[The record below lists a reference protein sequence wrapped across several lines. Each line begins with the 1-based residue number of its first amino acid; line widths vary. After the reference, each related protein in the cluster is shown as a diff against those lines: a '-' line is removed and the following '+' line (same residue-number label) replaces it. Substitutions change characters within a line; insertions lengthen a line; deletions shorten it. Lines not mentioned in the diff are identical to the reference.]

1 MEKVIVFAG
10 TTEGYELCRFLS
22 EHQIS
27 VYACAATEYG
37 GKALT
42 ETPYLHIHTGRLSR
56 EEMEAFFLKE
66 APNFVLDATHPYAAE
81 VTDNIKS
88 ACEKTGFFYQ
98 RVLREQGRQA
108 EKAVYVESTEAAAEF
123 LNTTEG
129 NVLLTTGSKE
139 LKKFLG
145 VKDYKERL
153 YARVLSLPSVMEECS
168 AAGFEG
174 KHLIGMQGPF
184 SRELNEAMLRRLY
197 ARVLSLPSV
206 MEECSAAGFEGKHL
220 IGMQGPFS
228 RELNEAMLRQ
238 FHCRYLVTKDSGK
251 AGGFQEKIDAAF
263 SCGAIPVIIGR
274 PLKEEGLSLVECK
287 KRYLVTKDSGKA
299 GGFQEKIDAAFS
311 CGAIPVIIG
320 RPLKEEGLSLV
331 ECKKWLSQNLGF
343 SLKPQI
349 TLLGIGMGSRDT
361 LTIEGE
367 KALEK
372 AELLIGAR
380 RIADSVKMPH
390 HTVIYEYDSEK
401 ILKCIEENSQ
411 YEHIVIALSGDVGF
425 YSGAKKLLHNL
436 GEDTRVICGISS
448 VVYFM
453 AKAGLSWDDAKI
465 VSAHGRNCNL
475 VSLICHSKKVF
486 SILGTKDGISSL
498 AGRLVS
504 YGMGDVLLYVGEN
517 LSYENEKIFVKP
529 AKELVSY
536 EGDALCVV
544 CAYNENASELMS
556 THGIKDE
563 CFIRGKAPMTKEE
576 VRTVSLM
583 KLGLSEDSVC
593 YDVGAGTGSV
603 AHGIKDECFIRG
615 KAPMTKEEVRTVSLM
630 KLGLSEDSVCYD
642 VGAGTGS
649 VAVEMALR
657 AHQGKVYA
665 IEKKEDAL
673 ALILENKK
681 KFAADNLEIVG
692 GCAPEAME
700 ELPVPTHAFI
710 GGSSGNL
717 KDIIRLLLNK
727 NPEVKIVINCI
738 TLETVGEAM
747 EAIREFDFQERDIS
761 GNLKDIIR
769 LLLNKNPEVKIVI
782 NCITLETVGEAM
794 EAIREF
800 DFQERDIVQMSVSRS
815 KEVGRYHMMMGEN
828 PIYIFTCR
836 RASL

>member
-56 EEMEAFFLKE
+56 EEMDAFFLKE
-66 APNFVLDATHPYAAE
+66 EPNFVLDATHPYAAE

-184 SRELNEAMLRRLY
+184 SRELNEAMLR
-197 ARVLSLPSV
+197 
-206 MEECSAAGFEGKHL
+206 
-220 IGMQGPFS
+220 
-228 RELNEAMLRQ
+228 Q

-251 AGGFQEKIDAAF
+251 AGGFQEKI
-263 SCGAIPVIIGR
+263 
-274 PLKEEGLSLVECK
+274 E
-287 KRYLVTKDSGKA
+287 
-299 GGFQEKIDAAFS
+299 AAFS

-331 ECKKWLSQNLGF
+331 ECKKWLSQKFGF

-504 YGMGDVLLYVGEN
+504 YEMGDVLLYVGEN

-556 THGIKDE
+556 T
-563 CFIRGKAPMTKEE
+563 
-576 VRTVSLM
+576 
-583 KLGLSEDSVC
+583 
-593 YDVGAGTGSV
+593 
-603 AHGIKDECFIRG
+603 HGIKDECFIRG

-747 EAIREFDFQERDIS
+747 EA
-761 GNLKDIIR
+761 
-769 LLLNKNPEVKIVI
+769 V
-782 NCITLETVGEAM
+782 
-794 EAIREF
+794 REF

-836 RASL
+836 RTSL

>member
-56 EEMEAFFLKE
+56 EEMAAFFLKE

-184 SRELNEAMLRRLY
+184 SRELNEAMLR
-197 ARVLSLPSV
+197 
-206 MEECSAAGFEGKHL
+206 
-220 IGMQGPFS
+220 
-228 RELNEAMLRQ
+228 Q

-287 KRYLVTKDSGKA
+287 K
-299 GGFQEKIDAAFS
+299 
-311 CGAIPVIIG
+311 
-320 RPLKEEGLSLV
+320 
-331 ECKKWLSQNLGF
+331 WLSQKFGF

-390 HTVIYEYDSEK
+390 HTVVYEYDSEK

-536 EGDALCVV
+536 EGDTLCVV

-556 THGIKDE
+556 T
-563 CFIRGKAPMTKEE
+563 
-576 VRTVSLM
+576 
-583 KLGLSEDSVC
+583 
-593 YDVGAGTGSV
+593 
-603 AHGIKDECFIRG
+603 HGIKDECFIRG

-717 KDIIRLLLNK
+717 KEIIRLLLNK

-747 EAIREFDFQERDIS
+747 EAIREFDFQE
-761 GNLKDIIR
+761 K
-769 LLLNKNPEVKIVI
+769 
-782 NCITLETVGEAM
+782 
-794 EAIREF
+794 
-800 DFQERDIVQMSVSRS
+800 DIVQMSVSRS

-836 RASL
+836 RTSL

>member
-22 EHQIS
+22 EHRIS

-66 APNFVLDATHPYAAE
+66 EPNFVLDATHPYAAE

-184 SRELNEAMLRRLY
+184 SRELNEAMLR
-197 ARVLSLPSV
+197 
-206 MEECSAAGFEGKHL
+206 
-220 IGMQGPFS
+220 
-228 RELNEAMLRQ
+228 Q

-287 KRYLVTKDSGKA
+287 K
-299 GGFQEKIDAAFS
+299 
-311 CGAIPVIIG
+311 
-320 RPLKEEGLSLV
+320 
-331 ECKKWLSQNLGF
+331 WLSQKFGF

-390 HTVIYEYDSEK
+390 HTVVYEYDSEK

-603 AHGIKDECFIRG
+603 A
-615 KAPMTKEEVRTVSLM
+615 
-630 KLGLSEDSVCYD
+630 
-642 VGAGTGS
+642 
-649 VAVEMALR
+649 VEMALR

-747 EAIREFDFQERDIS
+747 EAIREFDFQE
-761 GNLKDIIR
+761 K
-769 LLLNKNPEVKIVI
+769 
-782 NCITLETVGEAM
+782 
-794 EAIREF
+794 
-800 DFQERDIVQMSVSRS
+800 DIVQMSVSRS

-836 RASL
+836 RTSL